1 MRLLLDTHALLWAL
15 EAPQRLPPGVRAAI
29 EDTDNDVFASAAS
42 AWEIAI
48 KQSLGRLPVPRADLL
63 EALSRASLT
72 ELPVTLRHA
81 QATRSLPPIHRDPFD
96 RMLVAQAQTEGLSL
110 VSRDPWVRRYPVTVL
125 WGPEVQAPRTAYRVR
140 RKSRR
145 R

>member
-96 RMLVAQAQTEGLSL
+96 RMLVSQSIVHGLTILTPDPL
-110 VSRDPWVRRYPVTVL
+110 VTQYPARTL
-125 WGPEVQAPRTAYRVR
+125 W
-140 RKSRR
+140 
-145 R
+145 